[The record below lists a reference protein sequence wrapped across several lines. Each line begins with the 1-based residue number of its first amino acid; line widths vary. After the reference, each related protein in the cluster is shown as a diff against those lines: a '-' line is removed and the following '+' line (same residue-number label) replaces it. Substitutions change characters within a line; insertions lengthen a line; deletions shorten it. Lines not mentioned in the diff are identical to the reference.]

1 MTIHKK
7 AADRGNDQAA
17 YERTS
22 NQNNTTTSQWALDRS
37 PTPSPTPM
45 REQYQANCRAADIA
59 HRHLMQLR
67 RLLELAS
74 IPVVDDMEDDS

>member
-22 NQNNTTTSQWALDRS
+22 NRNNTTTYQWA
-37 PTPSPTPM
+37 
-45 REQYQANCRAADIA
+45 
-59 HRHLMQLR
+59 
-67 RLLELAS
+67 
-74 IPVVDDMEDDS
+74 

>member
-22 NQNNTTTSQWALDRS
+22 NRNNTTTSQWALDRS
-37 PTPSPTPM
+37 ATPLPTPM
-45 REQYQANCRAADIA
+45 REQYQANCEAGANA
-59 HRHLMQLR
+59 HRHLMQAR
-67 RLLELAS
+67 RLLEIAS
-74 IPVVDDMEDDS
+74 IPAADDMEDDS